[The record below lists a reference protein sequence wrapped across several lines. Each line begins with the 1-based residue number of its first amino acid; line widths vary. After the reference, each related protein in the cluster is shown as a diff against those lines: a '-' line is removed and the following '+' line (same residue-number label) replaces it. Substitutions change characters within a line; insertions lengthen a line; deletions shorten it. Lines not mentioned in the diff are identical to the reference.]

1 MLKTL
6 ELQKL
11 QEAALHTD
19 YFPYCEI
26 EEFVQL
32 AKKEALKH
40 DFPDIQVRGSIPAS
54 KLQYGTT
61 FQELIDDLNSDEL
74 KNCIAE
80 KFNVDL
86 SQTVPLL
93 TVRGH
98 TDQKDGHIHIDTKS
112 KVMTILLYLND
123 DWNESTGN
131 LRLLRNNESLE
142 NHFAEIKPTFG
153 KLLVF
158 KVTPNCWHGHY
169 PFEGKRKTLQLNY
182 VTSPDIVKKEL
193 RKHAQSFTFKQ
204 FIHQLKNIFHEKN
217 STR

>member
-1 MLKTL
+1 MLKTIEL
-6 ELQKL
+6 EKL
-11 QEAALHTD
+11 QATPVDET
-19 YFPYCEI
+19 YFPYCQI
-26 EEFVQL
+26 DGFIR
-32 AKKEALKH
+32 ADKKAPLKQ
-40 DFPDIQVRGSIPAS
+40 DFPEIQVRGSIPAS
-54 KLQYGTT
+54 KLKYGPT
-61 FQELIDDLNSDEL
+61 FQDLIDDLYSDEL

-80 KFNVDL
+80 KFKVNL

-93 TVRGH
+93 TVRGY

-131 LRLLRNNESLE
+131 LRLLRDNVSLE

-193 RKHAQSFTFKQ
+193 RKHAQSFNFKQ
-204 FIHQLKNIFHEKN
+204 FIYQLKNLFYEKN
-217 STR
+217 STC

>member
-1 MLKTL
+1 MLKNIDV
-6 ELQKL
+6 QKL
-11 QEAALHTD
+11 HEATINSE

-26 EEFVQL
+26 DNFIQANKQES
-32 AKKEALKH
+32 LKQ
-40 DFPDIQVRGSIPAS
+40 DFPEIHVRGSIPAS
-54 KLQYGTT
+54 KLKYGPS
-61 FQELIDDLNSDEL
+61 FQDLIDDLYSDEL
-74 KNCIAE
+74 KNTIAE

-98 TDQKDGHIHIDTKS
+98 TDLKDGQIHIDTKS

-123 DWNESTGN
+123 DWNEDTGN
-131 LRLLRNNESLE
+131 LRLLRNSDNLE
-142 NHFAEIKPTFG
+142 NYFAEVKPTFG

-169 PFEGKRKTLQLNY
+169 PFEGRRRTLQLNY
-182 VTSPDIVKKEL
+182 VTGPDIVKKEL

-204 FIHQLKNIFHEKN
+204 FIHQLKSLFHEKN